1 MGNAT
6 ATGSLVGNITDNGVL
21 QLDRSDAGLNLA
33 GNISG
38 TGSVVQIGTG
48 STVTLSGTN
57 SYSGV
62 TTVSAGTLQAGSITA
77 LSAASNFTVSGAV
90 LNLNGFSNAIG
101 SLAGTGT
108 VTNNGAAAAIL
119 SAGGDN
125 A

>member
-1 MGNAT
+1 M
-6 ATGSLVGNITDNGVL
+6 
-21 QLDRSDAGLNLA
+21 DRSDAGLNLA
-33 GNISG
+33 GNITG

-57 SYSGV
+57 TYTGV

-77 LSAASNFTVSGAV
+77 LKRSLGFHGQRRT

-108 VTNNGAAAAIL
+108 VTNNGA
-119 SAGGDN
+119 GGRHLDHRRR
-125 A
+125 